1 MSQPLP
7 STPPRFSFT
16 WIPTALIP
24 NDPQDVMEYADQFID
39 NELVNTII
47 TESNMYTEYYN
58 TFSSHGWC
66 NI

>member
-16 WIPTALIP
+16 GIPTALIP
-24 NDPQDVMEYADQFID
+24 NDPEDVMEYADQFID

-47 TESNMYTEYYN
+47 TESNMYTKYHN
-58 TFSSHGWC
+58 TFSSHDWC